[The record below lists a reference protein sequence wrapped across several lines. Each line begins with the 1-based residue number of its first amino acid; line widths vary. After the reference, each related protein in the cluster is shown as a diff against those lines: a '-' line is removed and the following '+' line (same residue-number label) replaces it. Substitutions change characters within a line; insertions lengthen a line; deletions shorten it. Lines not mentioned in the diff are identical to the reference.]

1 MRDALELPRNCV
13 SYSGPVSPPLE
24 MEAYSEEH

>member
-1 MRDALELPRNCV
+1 MRDALILLRTCI
-13 SYSGPVSPPLE
+13 SYAGLVSPPLE